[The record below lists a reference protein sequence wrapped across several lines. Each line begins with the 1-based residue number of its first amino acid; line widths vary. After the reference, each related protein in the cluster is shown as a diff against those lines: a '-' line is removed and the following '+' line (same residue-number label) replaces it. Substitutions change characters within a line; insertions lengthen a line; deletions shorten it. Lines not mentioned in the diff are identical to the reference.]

1 MEVSSSE
8 NKENLHRQRE
18 RLENY
23 CAAKGYKVIKTVEE
37 IGSGLNDNRKKLESL
52 LLDESI
58 KKIVVEHSD
67 RFSRFGMNY
76 IVKLLKLQDREIEI
90 INESSNDRDDLM
102 EDFVSIITSF
112 CARLYGLRRN
122 KRRTEKLIENILK
135 KE

>member
-1 MEVSSSE
+1 MP
-8 NKENLHRQRE
+8 KF
-18 RLENY
+18 
-23 CAAKGYKVIKTVEE
+23 KIKTVEE

-122 KRRTEKLIENILK
+122 KRRTEKLIETILK
-135 KE
+135 EDK